1 MIALLLANPFRDVP
15 PSGWEEGLLHSI
27 WLNLIRADRYM
38 LYVNGLS
45 VTVRVTLGALVMG
58 LILGFVLSLMK
69 TSNLGFEVGRSGRR
83 VYILRSIA
91 AAYITIVR
99 GTPMVLQIMI
109 WWFGIF
115 AGTPMPRIW
124 VAIIAFGVNSGAYS
138 AETFRAG
145 ILSVDKGQTEAGRSV
160 GLSSFQTMRL
170 IILPQALK
178 NALPPLFNELIALLK
193 ETAVVGW
200 IGLQDLTMASSIVRS
215 RTYSAFTPVIASAVV
230 YLTIV
235 LILTG
240 ILSQVE
246 KMLRRGDARTDTAGG
261 FGRGRLRTP
270 AEGGSAS

>member
-1 MIALLLANPFRDVP
+1 MIAFLSSNPFREVP
-15 PSGWEEGLLHSI
+15 PPGWEEGLLHSI

-38 LYVNGLS
+38 FYINGLS

-69 TSNLGFEVGRSGRR
+69 TSNLGFPMGNSGRR
-83 VYILRSIA
+83 IYILRAIA
-91 AAYITIVR
+91 TAYITVVR
-99 GTPMVLQIMI
+99 GTPMVLQIML
-109 WWFGIF
+109 WWFGVF
-115 AGTPMPRIW
+115 AGTDMPRIW
-124 VAIIAFGVNSGAYS
+124 VAVIAFGVNSGAYS

-215 RTYSAFTPVIASAVV
+215 RTYSAFTPIIISAVV
-230 YLTIV
+230 YLSIV
-235 LILTG
+235 FILTWLLG
-240 ILSQVE
+240 MVE
-246 KMLRRGDARTDTAGG
+246 KRLRKGDVRSADTGRQGRGFFRRTAGG
-261 FGRGRLRTP
+261 GDGL
-270 AEGGSAS
+270 